1 MKRKSL
7 AVIAFVLTVLF
18 SAELSAA
25 SGSRHFGRSGRFA
38 EHFKQSGGFRQT
50 LGGHGFRSS
59 WDSRRA
65 HPRHFDGHRHFDYR
79 KRFTPHHRFGHR
91 PILPRH
97 RLHSGFFS
105 GYWFIEVPSSS
116 IIIRSFPPSTA
127 SATPSDEGI
136 VHGKDTLE
144 RPLITIMLRYHAE
157 LNLSPNQVQN
167 LETLRDEFQREAI
180 RYDADIRIAE
190 LELQKLLRAE
200 SVDLEQVKPKL
211 QEIEH
216 LKSELRFA
224 RLRTIQQG
232 KALLSPEQQNRLE
245 ALLGDSRYSRVD
257 GQNFQPAYGKL
268 AGAN

>member
-1 MKRKSL
+1 
-7 AVIAFVLTVLF
+7 
-18 SAELSAA
+18 
-25 SGSRHFGRSGRFA
+25 
-38 EHFKQSGGFRQT
+38 
-50 LGGHGFRSS
+50 
-59 WDSRRA
+59 
-65 HPRHFDGHRHFDYR
+65 
-79 KRFTPHHRFGHR
+79 
-91 PILPRH
+91 
-97 RLHSGFFS
+97 FS
-105 GYWFIEVPSSS
+105 GYRFIEVPSSS

-136 VHGKDTLE
+136 AHGKDTLE
-144 RPLITIMLRYHAE
+144 RPLITIMLRYHEE

-200 SVDLEQVKPKL
+200 SLDLEQVKPKL

-245 ALLGDSRYSRVD
+245 ALLGDSRYSRVE
-257 GQNFQPAYGKL
+257 GKTFSPPTE
-268 AGAN
+268 N